1 MNHLNLY
8 ISVAEER
15 MFGYNTPLYKSTP
28 VKVYMTPEEA
38 DNLEEGAKLHLK
50 YTMNGKLDVK
60 VEYMFDEEK
69 QETEVSLTVFRLFP
83 HSSRSFQFYKERLG
97 PTFGRRYESGGI
109 R

>member
-1 MNHLNLY
+1 MLSIFHNSIPVSYTHLDVY
-8 ISVAEER
+8 KR
-15 MFGYNTPLYKSTP
+15 QPLYKSTP

-69 QETEVSLTVFRLFP
+69 QETEVSFDSIPAVFPTPVGAVSYTHLDV
-83 HSSRSFQFYKERLG
+83 YKRQGLLNW
-97 PTFGRRYESGGI
+97 
-109 R
+109 